1 VQDVEDIPGDIERRW
16 DGFEQD
22 VEDVPGDIAG
32 GVGDMVGGVE
42 RFGDGMG
49 DGMMRGWIRRGMTMV
64 VEVMVGET
72 VHSISYPLSLQ
83 YSR

>member
-1 VQDVEDIPGDIERRW
+1 MQDVEDIPGDIERRW

-49 DGMMRGWIRRGMTMV
+49 DAYDEGMDQERYDDGGRGDGW
-64 VEVMVGET
+64 
-72 VHSISYPLSLQ
+72 
-83 YSR
+83 